1 MCCRTASSI
10 WISTITKHIQEN
22 HNRTTYTTTCFSNT
36 CSSIRTPNELNI
48 SIHTHAQPSIRLTT
62 DFPLRANNQ
71 TRMNHPLEHTSE
83 PYTRTTHPS
92 ASSNMSATREIYQ
105 LNSLHANTPRTTHA
119 PPQETQRLLKPPPV
133 SSPSQPNTVS
143 NVCTIIDRIK
153 AIFRYVSQ
161 ASLARF
167 ITRLCQTSAHC
178 TIKARPTAYN

>member
-1 MCCRTASSI
+1 LCCRTASSI

-105 LNSLHANTPRTTHA
+105 LNSLHANTPRTTYA
-119 PPQETQRLLKPPPV
+119 SPQETQRLLKPPPV
-133 SSPSQPNTVS
+133 SSPSQPTTVS

-153 AIFRYVSQ
+153 AISRYISKRALHDSSRDSVKHQ
-161 ASLARF
+161 RIEQYKLAGNHR
-167 ITRLCQTSAHC
+167 
-178 TIKARPTAYN
+178 